1 MPMSGKPLKLARVI
15 RVLHDAVTI
24 EQIAGDRI
32 TAGEYDGILS
42 GDYASHNCEG
52 CHFRVRLPQA
62 VRRPIACQILISP
75 LDVTI
80 IPRPD
85 DVDAL
90 GLLTR
95 SLHVAPVENH
105 GYWSAAL
112 TLNRQGD
119 TVTYSGSALSPSV
132 AVSNAI
138 IEAIRHKAEWFD
150 ADPIKVSEPVEAIID
165 TPHLD
170 PVP

>member
-1 MPMSGKPLKLARVI
+1 MGKPLKLARTI

-80 IPRPD
+80 VPRPD
-85 DVDAL
+85 DVDAI

-95 SLHVAPVENH
+95 SYYVSPVE
-105 GYWSAAL
+105 GQGTWSAAL

-119 TVTYSGSALSPSV
+119 TVTYSGSAFSPSV
-132 AVSNAI
+132 AVTNAVN
-138 IEAIRHKAEWFD
+138 EAIRRKSEWFD
-150 ADPIKVSEPVEAIID
+150 ADPLEVSEPVEAISE
-165 TPHLD
+165 TPHLG
-170 PVP
+170 PLP